1 MSEPEKETTVIGS
14 DTHITGEMTFKRN
27 ARIVGSFEGKVKGEG
42 DLRIA
47 ENATC
52 KAEVESNSITVDGKV
67 EGNLVA
73 REKVQLNAKGVI
85 KGDIVAGKMIMTEG
99 ASFFGQCAVGA
110 DAVKNNGSSHS
121 TGRPAGTPAAAPP
134 PATEFGKG
142 KKPGEMTAGA

>member
-1 MSEPEKETTVIGS
+1 MSEPDKETTVIGS

-42 DLRIA
+42 DLRVA
-47 ENATC
+47 ESATC
-52 KAEVESNSITVDGKV
+52 KAEVESNSITVDGRV

-110 DAVKNNGSSHS
+110 DAVKNNGSS
-121 TGRPAGTPAAAPP
+121 RPAPASTTAPP
-134 PATEFGKG
+134 PTTEFGKS
-142 KKPGEMTAGA
+142 KKPGEMAAGA